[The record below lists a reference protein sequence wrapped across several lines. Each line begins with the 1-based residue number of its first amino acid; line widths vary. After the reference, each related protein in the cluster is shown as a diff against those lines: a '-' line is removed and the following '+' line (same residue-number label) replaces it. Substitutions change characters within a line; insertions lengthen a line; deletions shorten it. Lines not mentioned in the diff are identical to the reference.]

1 MAFTCTYLTSHGIKN
16 ALYKAQKTTMKN
28 PLILFI
34 FSLFSSVIMA
44 QQGRIGDHDAV
55 TKWTPSTTIASP
67 FASSAEGRQ
76 IAQRII
82 DVVGLKANFDIR
94 EANIPNAA
102 AVVYG
107 GKRYILYNP
116 NFINQLTKATGTKW
130 AAISVLA
137 HEIGH
142 HLDGHTLTASGSQ
155 PELELEA
162 DEFSGFVL
170 RKMGASLA
178 EAQAAMKTL
187 ASERASRTH
196 PGQYDRLSSI
206 AKGWKQADAQLTGR
220 NDVATVIPTVPQT
233 ADPTVSSRRQRSPNT
248 TGETAISGRYIIGDV
263 RFNSDPNSAYYV
275 TTQYNVVKVA
285 NNQLQVVGKLKSLN
299 NSQYPYLI
307 YDNSTQLYVDARGN
321 ILTRRGQAVGSLSAR
336 RT

>member
-34 FSLFSSVIMA
+34 FSLFTSVIMA

-55 TKWTPSTTIASP
+55 TKWTPSTTITSP

-82 DVVGLKANFDIR
+82 DVVGL
-94 EANIPNAA
+94 
-102 AVVYG
+102 
-107 GKRYILYNP
+107 NP
-116 NFINQLTKATGTKW
+116 NFISQLTKATGTKW

-155 PELELEA
+155 PQLELEA

-178 EAQAAMKTL
+178 ESQAAMKTL

-233 ADPTVSSRRQRSPNT
+233 ADPTVSSPRQGSPNT
-248 TGETAISGRYIIGDV
+248 SGETAISGRYIIGDV

-321 ILTRRGQAVGSLSAR
+321 ILTRRGKAVGSLSAR
-336 RT
+336 

>member
-1 MAFTCTYLTSHGIKN
+1 MAFTWAYLTSHGIKN
-16 ALYKAQKTTMKN
+16 ALNKAQKTTMKN

-34 FSLFSSVIMA
+34 FSLFTSVIMA

-55 TKWTPSTTIASP
+55 TKWTPSTTITSP

-76 IAQRII
+76 IAQGII

-142 HLDGHTLTASGSQ
+142 HLDGHTRTASGSQ
-155 PELELEA
+155 PQLELEA

-220 NDVATVIPTVPQT
+220 NDVATATPPVAKTP
-233 ADPTVSSRRQRSPNT
+233 DPTVGSRRQGSPNT
-248 TGETAISGRYIIGDV
+248 SGETAISGRYIIGDV

>member
-1 MAFTCTYLTSHGIKN
+1 MII
-16 ALYKAQKTTMKN
+16 MKN
-28 PLILFI
+28 RILIFI
-34 FSLFSSVIMA
+34 FSLITTGIMA
-44 QQGRIGDHDAV
+44 QRGSRIGDHDAV
-55 TKWTPSTTIASP
+55 AQWTPSTTMTTP
-67 FASSAEGRQ
+67 FASAAEGRQ
-76 IAQRII
+76 IAQDII
-82 DVVGLKANFDIR
+82 DVVGLKANFEVR

-107 GKRYILYNP
+107 GKRYVLYNSR
-116 NFINQLTKATGTKW
+116 FINQLIQTTGTKW

-142 HLDGHTLTASGSQ
+142 HLNGHTITASGSQ
-155 PELELEA
+155 PALELEA

-220 NDVATVIPTVPQT
+220 NDVATATSPVAQT
-233 ADPTVSSRRQRSPNT
+233 KDRTVSSPRQGSPNT
-248 TGETAISGRYIIGDV
+248 SGETAISGRYIIGDV

-321 ILTRRGQAVGSLSAR
+321 IVTRRGQSVGSLSAR